1 METFASLVV
10 IMLVAVLAPYAASLV
25 PGRAVPEVVFLVFA
39 GAVLGPHALGVIDNA
54 GEPIRVISDLGLGF
68 LFLMA
73 GYEIDPRD
81 LVSRTGLHAT
91 LCWATS
97 MALGLLVVS
106 TLLASRFSG
115 LAGTAFAILLTTTA
129 YGTLAPIMHDR
140 GLFETR
146 VGHVV
151 TVYGSLGELLPILAM
166 SLLLSTR
173 TTLQATVYV
182 LLFVGACVAILL
194 LPVAFP
200 RMTGRIARF
209 LRENAWSG
217 SQPLLRAAVFL
228 MILLVFLAQRLGL
241 DAVLGAFAAGF
252 VLRAFVPADP
262 ELESKLRG
270 IGNGFLVPAFFVI
283 SGAGIDL
290 SAVASDVG
298 LLVLFIALL
307 VLVRGV
313 VMAVSLHVNPE
324 TRDLSWQETFA
335 ASAYCTMALP
345 VVVAVTGVAVDLGA
359 MDAATASV
367 LVMAGAVTVLLIP
380 VVTSFVRVTAEAHP
394 VDAVREVAAG
404 ESAGTVVRRHR
415 RDWKAREGDWRRRR
429 ARGSRSADALSSAD
443 YLAMFHGKTAGGAES
458 PSLDAT
464 EDQGGRAR
472 PR

>member
-1 METFASLVV
+1 METFASLAV

-39 GAVLGPHALGVIDNA
+39 GAVLGPHVLGVIDNA

-68 LFLMA
+68 LFLLA

-81 LVSRTGLHAT
+81 LVSKTGLHAT
-91 LCWATS
+91 ICWAAS
-97 MALGLLVVS
+97 MALGLLVTS
-106 TLLASRFSG
+106 TVLSARFSG
-115 LAGTAFAILLTTTA
+115 VAGIAFAILLTTTA

-151 TVYGSLGELLPILAM
+151 MVYGSLGELLPVLAM

-173 TTLQATVYV
+173 TTAQATAYV
-182 LLFVGACVAILL
+182 LVFVAACVAILL
-194 LPVAFP
+194 VPRAFP
-200 RMTGRIARF
+200 QLFGRMARF

-252 VLRAFVPADP
+252 VLRALVPNDA
-262 ELESKLRG
+262 ELESRLRG
-270 IGNGFLVPAFFVI
+270 IGNGFLIPAFFVI

-290 SAVASDVG
+290 FAVASDMG
-298 LLVLFIALL
+298 LLVTFIALL

-313 VMAVSLHVNPE
+313 VMAVSLRVNPQ
-324 TRDLSWQETFA
+324 TRTLSWQETFA

-345 VVVAVTGVAVDLGA
+345 VVVAVTSVVVGLGA
-359 MDAATASV
+359 MDQATASV
-367 LVMAGAVTVLLIP
+367 LVMAGAITVLLIP
-380 VVTSFVRVTAEAHP
+380 IVTSFVRVTTEAHP
-394 VDAVREVAAG
+394 VDAVREVASG
-404 ESAGTVVRRHR
+404 EAASAVVERHR
-415 RDWKAREGDWRRRR
+415 RDWRRNESTWKRERRRGKH
-429 ARGSRSADALSSAD
+429 AGDALSSAD
-443 YLAMFHGKTAGGAES
+443 YLAMHGRHPDDRAGDPKKGS
-458 PSLDAT
+458 
-464 EDQGGRAR
+464 GGEHEG
-472 PR
+472 

>member
-1 METFASLVV
+1 METFASLAV
-10 IMLVAVLAPYAASLV
+10 IMLVAVLAPYVASLV

-39 GAVLGPHALGVIDNA
+39 GAILGPHLLGVIDNA
-54 GEPIRVISDLGLGF
+54 REPIRVISDLGLGF

-73 GYEIDPRD
+73 GYEIDPHD
-81 LVSRTGLHAT
+81 LVSKTGLHAT
-91 LCWATS
+91 LCWAVS
-97 MALGLLVVS
+97 MGLGLLVTS
-106 TLLASRFSG
+106 TLLADRFSG
-115 LAGTAFAILLTTTA
+115 LAGIAFAILLTTTA

-151 TVYGSLGELLPILAM
+151 TVYGSLGELLPVLAM

-173 TTLQATVYV
+173 TTAQATGYV
-182 LLFVGACVAILL
+182 LLFVASCVAILV
-194 LPVAFP
+194 LPRIFP
-200 RMTGRIARF
+200 RMTGRLGSF

-228 MILLVFLAQRLGL
+228 MILLVFLAQFLGL

-252 VLRAFVPADP
+252 VLRAFAPNDA

-270 IGNGFLVPAFFVI
+270 IGNGFLIPTFFVI

-290 SAVASDVG
+290 FAVASDVP
-298 LLVLFIALL
+298 LLLIFIGLL

-313 VMAVSLHVNPE
+313 VMAISLHVNPE

-345 VVVAVTGVAVDLGA
+345 VVVAVTGVVVRMGA
-359 MDAATASV
+359 MDQATASV
-367 LVMAGAVTVLLIP
+367 LVMAGAITVLLIP

-394 VDAVREVAAG
+394 VEAVREVAAG
-404 ESAGTVVRRHR
+404 EDAGAVVDRHR
-415 RDWKAREGDWRRRR
+415 QDWHVGQQDWKRRR

-443 YLAMFHGKTAGGAES
+443 YLAMYN
-458 PSLDAT
+458 
-464 EDQGGRAR
+464 EDDQEDVR
-472 PR
+472 P